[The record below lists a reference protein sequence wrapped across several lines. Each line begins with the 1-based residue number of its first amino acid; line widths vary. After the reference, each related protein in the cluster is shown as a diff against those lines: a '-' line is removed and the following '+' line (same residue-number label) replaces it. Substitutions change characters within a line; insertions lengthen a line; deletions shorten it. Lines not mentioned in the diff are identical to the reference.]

1 MKKEFELVDKN
12 EKVPK
17 YQLLNKGEKRKVLLC
32 DIAESYLNFIEV
44 QLFKSKPLL

>member
-1 MKKEFELVDKN
+1 MKKEFEPVDKN

-17 YQLLNKGEKRKVLLC
+17 FSLSNKAEQRKVLLC

-44 QLFKSKPLL
+44 QLFV